1 MKFFF
6 FFKNKA
12 KHRNIQRELYYA
24 EIQAY
29 NIEKVQKRAL
39 RIIAYSNILSYL
51 DHLNFFRLESL
62 NERRKNLVLKF
73 AKSLLTSDNLRHLL
87 PPERKSNYLSEHTL
101 RNTRQLEHLQIKTQ
115 RYKNSPVPSML
126 QMLNSISS

>member
-12 KHRNIQRELYYA
+12 KRRNIQRELYYA

-39 RIIAYSNILSYL
+39 RIIAYPNILSYL

-62 NERRKNLVLKF
+62 NERRNTQLHTYMSAMSAISAYRVL
-73 AKSLLTSDNLRHLL
+73 T
-87 PPERKSNYLSEHTL
+87 
-101 RNTRQLEHLQIKTQ
+101 
-115 RYKNSPVPSML
+115 
-126 QMLNSISS
+126 IS